1 MTNRDRA
8 LDALQ
13 KHWAEIQVKK
23 NELIRELWKLE
34 AESEQTKEKLQKYG
48 KPLELAEKTA
58 VVH

>member
-1 MTNRDRA
+1 MTNRDRT
-8 LDALQ
+8 LETLQ
-13 KHWAEIQVKK
+13 KHWTEIQLKK

-34 AESEQTKEKLQKYG
+34 AESELIKEKLQKYG